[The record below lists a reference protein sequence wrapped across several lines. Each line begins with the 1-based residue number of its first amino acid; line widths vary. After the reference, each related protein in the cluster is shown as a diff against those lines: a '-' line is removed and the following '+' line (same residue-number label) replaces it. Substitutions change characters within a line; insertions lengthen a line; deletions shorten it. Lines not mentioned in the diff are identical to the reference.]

1 MSPPVSREPS
11 HRGLDDSKLFL
22 SLLLTTHHQIS
33 RQILTFSMARL
44 FPLALLVI
52 LANLTLS
59 SGMSLS
65 GYLER
70 RASVGKLIGHPG
82 LYEDSQPVAK
92 TFERPERTVD
102 TTGGV
107 SSVKRG
113 IYNKCH
119 YACIVIKTLRSYNT
133 RKKTQKKNQ

>member
-11 HRGLDDSKLFL
+11 HRGLDDK
-22 SLLLTTHHQIS
+22 IS

-70 RASVGKLIGHPG
+70 RASV
-82 LYEDSQPVAK
+82 DSQPVAK

-119 YACIVIKTLRSYNT
+119 YACIVIKTLRSYKSLPHLSFTT